1 MNKTFYHALEEA
13 LKTNDK
19 DKAVQ
24 LTLNAY
30 HEGLEP
36 VTFYEDVIT
45 PILNNIYCQEDDY
58 ACIWLEHQMSAIV
71 RTLIE
76 MSYAYVIKSKETL
89 NEKKHVLIVCPKDE
103 YHELGAVIGSHLF
116 KKTGF
121 KTTYVGAN
129 TPLKTIDSAL
139 RALTVDYLVLSV
151 SNAYHLSET
160 KKVINHVSDHFASVK
175 VLGAGRGFQANT
187 DIFDDKIYSVI
198 SNYASLRA
206 FKQSEGL

>member
-1 MNKTFYHALEEA
+1 MNKKFYHALEEA
-13 LKTNDK
+13 LKKNDK
-19 DKAVQ
+19 ESAVK

-30 HEGLEP
+30 QEGLEP
-36 VTFYEDVIT
+36 VLFYQDVIT
-45 PILNNIYCQEDDY
+45 PILNNIHCQEDDY

-76 MSYAYVIKSKETL
+76 ISYAYVIKSKETL
-89 NEKKHVLIVCPKDE
+89 KAKRHVLIVCPKDE

-116 KKTGF
+116 KKAGF
-121 KTTYVGAN
+121 ETTYVGAN

-139 RALTVDYLVLSV
+139 RVLSADYLVLSV

-160 KKVINHVSDHFASVK
+160 MKVINHVHDHFASVK
-175 VLGAGRGFQANT
+175 VLGAGRGFQTNT
-187 DIFDDKIYSVI
+187 DIFDDKIYGVI
-198 SNYASLRA
+198 SDFESLRA